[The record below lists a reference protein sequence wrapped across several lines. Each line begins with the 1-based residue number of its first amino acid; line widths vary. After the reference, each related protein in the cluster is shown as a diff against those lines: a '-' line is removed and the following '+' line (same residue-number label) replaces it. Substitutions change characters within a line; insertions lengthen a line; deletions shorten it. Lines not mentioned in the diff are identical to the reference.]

1 MLWDSK
7 GGNPENISK
16 DNPYDSATWFD
27 FYSFNH
33 VALTALIYGLIISFI
48 ALFGKLTEKTIL
60 YGFILANVIHGID
73 EILNNLCGISLEGWY
88 HNVVL
93 GRKGKQ
99 IDRDT
104 WQNSLGDLISCLVGT
119 SIIMFV
125 ALYSGGSPYCILLVS
140 ITLLLSCWFI
150 IWSFREKQVLCG
162 KSGWGM

>member
-33 VALTALIYGLIISFI
+33 VAITAFIYGLVISFI

-88 HNVVL
+88 HNIVL

-104 WQNSLGDLISCLVGT
+104 WQ
-119 SIIMFV
+119 IIMFV
-125 ALYSGGSPYCILLVS
+125 ALYSKGSPYCILLVS

-150 IWSFREKQVLCG
+150 IWSFKEKQVLCG
-162 KSGWGM
+162 NSDWGM

>member
-33 VALTALIYGLIISFI
+33 VAITAFIYGLVISFI

-73 EILNNLCGISLEGWY
+73 EILNNLFGNNIEEMFNKGQSGLLNEG
-88 HNVVL
+88 VSCFL
-93 GRKGKQ
+93 RKGIKQ
-99 IDRDT
+99 S
-104 WQNSLGDLISCLVGT
+104 QNSFINAIA
-119 SIIMFV
+119 SIHNSEWLNRGELEFIENQIINNLTPEIFSI
-125 ALYSGGSPYCILLVS
+125 LRIGSGCILIVKDS
-140 ITLLLSCWFI
+140 
-150 IWSFREKQVLCG
+150 
-162 KSGWGM
+162 